1 MGGMLRVFCDERY
14 VERVLYDGRC
24 IERERVLYDERYVER
39 VSCDW
44 RCIERVLCG

>member
-24 IERERVLYDERYVER
+24 VERESVV
-39 VSCDW
+39 
-44 RCIERVLCG
+44 

>member
-24 IERERVLYDERYVER
+24 VERERECCMMRGM
-39 VSCDW
+39 W
-44 RCIERVLCG
+44 RECLVIGGV